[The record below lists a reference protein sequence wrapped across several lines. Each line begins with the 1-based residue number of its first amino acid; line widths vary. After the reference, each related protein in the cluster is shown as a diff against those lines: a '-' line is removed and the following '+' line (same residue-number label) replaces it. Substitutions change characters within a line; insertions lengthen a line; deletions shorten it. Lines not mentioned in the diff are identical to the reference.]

1 MKIIESNPYRYL
13 GVFANASVRER
24 VANSAR
30 LRAFLQV
37 GRQPDFPLDLKQYLP
52 PVARTSESVAK
63 AEADLTLPNDRVRYA
78 QFWFIKSTP
87 IDEIAF
93 NHLFA
98 GNMVNAVDI
107 WAKKDNVSSLQ
118 NRIVCALIKRDFL
131 TAIRC
136 AETLYSQYS
145 KHFVQAVLGGD
156 TTAAAD
162 NLAYDF
168 IDTLSDEV
176 GVSAI
181 LPYVTDDGWKKH
193 LGDKAVL
200 PLINEIQ
207 SAVDEAKATR
217 KQGSVVRLKAG
228 EKLMET
234 TKSALNQLGALLP
247 KSDLQ
252 YQMIAD
258 KLGLEILQCGIDYFN
273 GSDDDDAPKKATA
286 LQNYALSIVVGKMAK
301 DRCQENV
308 DILKKVG
315 REFCVRK
322 ELDKLSTYIETLR
335 SRKGGSLSDRFFTG
349 LNIGS
354 INSIAS
360 IVDSCIPL
368 LNSVRTKLG
377 VSDKLYIAV
386 SSAVVGSAVNALVGV
401 VNIQQTLCM
410 GDSSKLRPVISE
422 SVVLMHKLGRMD
434 MDSKT
439 RNYYNGNNTT
449 LNGIYSRL
457 HPSSSGGCYIATMV
471 YGDYDHPQVLILRNF
486 RDKYLL
492 EKQWGRL
499 FVKLYYKYS
508 PLLVERL
515 KDHRMINN
523 GIRKILD
530 CFINQIKNTDKV

>member
-13 GVFANASVRER
+13 GVFANASVKER

-52 PVARTSESVAK
+52 LVARTSESVAK

-217 KQGSVVRLKAG
+217 KQGSVVRLKAV
-228 EKLMET
+228 
-234 TKSALNQLGALLP
+234 KSLWKQ
-247 KSDLQ
+247 
-252 YQMIAD
+252 
-258 KLGLEILQCGIDYFN
+258 
-273 GSDDDDAPKKATA
+273 
-286 LQNYALSIVVGKMAK
+286 QN
-301 DRCQENV
+301 R
-308 DILKKVG
+308 
-315 REFCVRK
+315 
-322 ELDKLSTYIETLR
+322 
-335 SRKGGSLSDRFFTG
+335 
-349 LNIGS
+349 
-354 INSIAS
+354 
-360 IVDSCIPL
+360 
-368 LNSVRTKLG
+368 
-377 VSDKLYIAV
+377 
-386 SSAVVGSAVNALVGV
+386 
-401 VNIQQTLCM
+401 
-410 GDSSKLRPVISE
+410 
-422 SVVLMHKLGRMD
+422 H
-434 MDSKT
+434 
-439 RNYYNGNNTT
+439 
-449 LNGIYSRL
+449 
-457 HPSSSGGCYIATMV
+457 
-471 YGDYDHPQVLILRNF
+471 
-486 RDKYLL
+486 
-492 EKQWGRL
+492 
-499 FVKLYYKYS
+499 
-508 PLLVERL
+508 
-515 KDHRMINN
+515 
-523 GIRKILD
+523 
-530 CFINQIKNTDKV
+530 

>member
-13 GVFANASVRER
+13 GVFANASVKER

-52 PVARTSESVAK
+52 LVARTSESVAK

-434 MDSKT
+434 MDSRT

>member
-13 GVFANASVRER
+13 GVFANASVKER

-52 PVARTSESVAK
+52 LVARTSESVAK

>member
-13 GVFANASVRER
+13 GVFANASVKER

-52 PVARTSESVAK
+52 LVARTSESVAK

-515 KDHRMINN
+515 KDHRIINN